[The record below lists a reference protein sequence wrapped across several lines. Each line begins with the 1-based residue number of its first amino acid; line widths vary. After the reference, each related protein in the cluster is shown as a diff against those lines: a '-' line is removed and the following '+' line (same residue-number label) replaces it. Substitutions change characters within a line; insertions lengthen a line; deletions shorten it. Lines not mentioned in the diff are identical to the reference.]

1 MEGRKISAVAIK
13 ELYYGDVITDEEFTG
28 AKLHALINGEK
39 KPQAVENVHGDTFKY
54 EEAEPNVT
62 KYKNALSGKNYRQ
75 DKEDGD
81 AQISFTIG
89 EYSYQTKADLQGG
102 KATATSW
109 KRENPSPDIFK
120 SLIGKTKDGVYVVF
134 PRAAISARGSDTDK
148 AVGLAV
154 SGVAMD
160 TGVDGLASEYWF
172 DESEVTTPAG

>member
-1 MEGRKISAVAIK
+1 MGGRKISVVAIK
-13 ELYYGDVITDEEFTG
+13 GLYYGDVITVAGLTG
-28 AKLHALINGEK
+28 AKLYELLNSEK
-39 KPQAVENVHGDTFKY
+39 KPKEVKNVHGDTFKY

-62 KYKNALSGKNYRQ
+62 KYKNALTGKNYRQ

-81 AQISFTIG
+81 VQISFTIG
-89 EYSYQTKADLQGG
+89 EYDFETKADLQGG
-102 KATATSW
+102 KSTPTSW
-109 KRENPSPDIFK
+109 ERANPSPDTFK

-172 DESEVTTPAG
+172 DESEVTAPAG